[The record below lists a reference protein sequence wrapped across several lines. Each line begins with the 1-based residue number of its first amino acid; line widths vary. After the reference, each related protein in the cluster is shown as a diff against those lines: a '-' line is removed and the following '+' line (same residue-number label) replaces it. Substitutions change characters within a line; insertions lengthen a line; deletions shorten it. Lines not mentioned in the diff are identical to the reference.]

1 MLCIGTAGN
10 GNVNIHSRSCLM
22 ECLFHCVL
30 LTAAVFSRQ
39 TGGQMQVGIERRIEL
54 RSAKNNSDSFVDT
67 GGERNDVSRSNE
79 VTPRRARLLLR
90 RLTDAVF
97 VCKAVFT
104 ADELN

>member
-1 MLCIGTAGN
+1 
-10 GNVNIHSRSCLM
+10 M
-22 ECLFHCVL
+22 ERLFHCVL

-39 TGGQMQVGIERRIEL
+39 TRGQMQVGIERRIEL
-54 RSAKNNSDSFVDT
+54 RSAKNNCDSFVDT
-67 GGERNDVSRSNE
+67 GGERNGNVSRSNE

-97 VCKAVFT
+97 VCKAVFA